1 MADAQPDGH
10 HPDPSPTI
18 MSELRRCGPG
28 TMERLAA
35 NRQYP
40 QANDGQLGG
49 FAISQLRGGERSGS
63 PGPDLPQV

>member
-1 MADAQPDGH
+1 
-10 HPDPSPTI
+10 
-18 MSELRRCGPG
+18 
-28 TMERLAA
+28 MERLAA